1 MEAAHLGVAFS
12 RSPDRDL
19 DDALAVL
26 GGIPKSP
33 HLDEL
38 FEDGGTVKEAKLAD
52 LAMARDWLKV
62 ALEVRAKAPRVL
74 PPVSL
79 AIPTWLYG
87 AEPTM
92 PFATHYAKYCQNSLR
107 EEALINNSRA
117 GIIYARGGG
126 GTMREVFQDVELN
139 YYAKSP
145 DDVTPMIFFDRDDYW
160 RKDPELDEGH
170 PLLPSLKLDVV
181 VANAIALGLR
191 SAGFHKEDV
200 ERCLSTKIKF
210 TIDLMAITNAL
221 EAHAQASQRNLRF
234 ALASEPLHIGTLR
247 LNRR

>member
-26 GGIPKSP
+26 GGIPKSR

-52 LAMARDWLKV
+52 LAMA
-62 ALEVRAKAPRVL
+62 RVL

-92 PFATHYAKYCQNSLR
+92 PFATHYAKYYQNSLR

-210 TIDLMAITNAL
+210 TIDLMAITNTL

>member
-1 MEAAHLGVAFS
+1 VEVRGS
-12 RSPDRDL
+12 WKRSPDRDL

-33 HLDEL
+33 PLDEL

-74 PPVSL
+74 PVSL

-92 PFATHYAKYCQNSLR
+92 PFATHYAKYYQNSLR

-139 YYAKSP
+139 
-145 DDVTPMIFFDRDDYW
+145 
-160 RKDPELDEGH
+160 
-170 PLLPSLKLDVV
+170 LLCK
-181 VANAIALGLR
+181 VAG
-191 SAGFHKEDV
+191 
-200 ERCLSTKIKF
+200 
-210 TIDLMAITNAL
+210 
-221 EAHAQASQRNLRF
+221 
-234 ALASEPLHIGTLR
+234 
-247 LNRR
+247 